1 MSKKQDAFYFNN
13 LIDCAT
19 YSSNAAKLLKEIMSD
34 FNLSELESYMT
45 KMHEIEHT
53 ADLKKHEM
61 TEALIKAFITP
72 VDREDLF
79 QLSRDLDELTDKVE
93 DVLVRIYMNHID
105 SINPHALQMVD
116 VVDKC
121 CDEVLALMHD
131 FTDFKRSKKLKEHII
146 TVNGLEEQSDR
157 LYMTSMRNLREE
169 SSDALYVMAWSDVYT
184 YLEKCADA
192 AEHIAGSIEAVVMKN
207 S

>member
-79 QLSRDLDELTDKVE
+79 QLSRNLDELTDKVE

-105 SINPHALQMVD
+105 NINPHALQMVD
-116 VVDKC
+116 IVDKC
-121 CDEVLALMHD
+121 CDEVLSLMHD
-131 FTDFKRSKKLKEHII
+131 LMDFKRSKTLKEHII
-146 TVNGLEEQSDR
+146 AINNLEEQSDH

-169 SSDALYVMAWSDVYT
+169 TDNALYVMAWSDVYT
-184 YLEKCADA
+184 YLEKCADT
-192 AEHIAGSIEAVVMKN
+192 AEHIASSVEAVVMKN